1 MFISTKRYLR
11 EVQALQSA
19 GNRLTDAV
27 LSHVSQ
33 GIFLLDANDKVLQ
46 PVSRSMTTLF
56 RRRDFTLLT
65 FENLLKPVLE
75 PEVLNLALTQWKEL
89 RAATGRGDLSLHT
102 PLQEV
107 EVRLPKPDG
116 SYDLAHYAFDFFA
129 VEVPGHVEA
138 WMVRVTDRSLAVR
151 QARELNDLRPQ
162 LSTARPELDELRLQC
177 QAQAEILQSVL
188 QMGRVRFA
196 ACVQRSGAALRAITA
211 ILKKPAREEAAFR
224 QKLEET
230 LSEVAHIRREAA
242 TLRLESLEHAARLF
256 EESLQELRSR
266 ETLSGSDFLPLAVR
280 LDALFGQF
288 SLLRSLT
295 QTAVTAKPKPK
306 AEAAPARMTEN
317 GTEILATPQ
326 FLAEQGVAAEPL
338 AGTTSTAPVGSLEST
353 LAALTEHVAAE
364 HEKQVTL
371 ECVGLQKVPAVYQ
384 APVKNIAIQLIRNAV
399 IHGVESPAQR
409 ESAGK
414 PPRATLHLQFSALPD
429 GTFELRF
436 HDDGRGVDPQLVRQT
451 AVERRLITA
460 EAAAR
465 LRDRQVIKLIFRDGF
480 STLPSPSASTAN
492 DSGHGAGLSFVRR
505 HVHDAGGKVALSS
518 EPGRE
523 TRFKVTLPAL
533 AKRAP
538 AEAAAV
544 A

>member
-1 MFISTKRYLR
+1 VFISTKRYQR
-11 EVQALQSA
+11 EIQALQSA

-56 RRRDFTLLT
+56 RRRDFAQLT
-65 FENLLKPVLE
+65 FENLLKPVVDAGVLSAALE
-75 PEVLNLALTQWKEL
+75 QWREL
-89 RAATGRGDLSLHT
+89 RAATARGDLSMHT

-116 SYDLAHYAFDFFA
+116 SHDLAHYAFDFFP
-129 VEVPGHVEA
+129 VEVPGQVEA

-151 QARELNDLRPQ
+151 QTRELNELRPQ
-162 LSTARPELDELRLQC
+162 FSSARPELDDLRLQV

-196 ACVQRSGAALRAITA
+196 ACVQRTGAALRTIST

-242 TLRLESLEHAARLF
+242 TLRLASLENVARSF
-256 EESLQELRSR
+256 EESLQELQSR
-266 ETLSGSDFLPLAVR
+266 ETLSGNDFLPLAVR

-288 SLLRSLT
+288 TLLRSLT
-295 QTAVTAKPKPK
+295 QNAVNAKPKPK
-306 AEAAPARMTEN
+306 AEAEPA
-317 GTEILATPQ
+317 
-326 FLAEQGVAAEPL
+326 
-338 AGTTSTAPVGSLEST
+338 TSTAPVGSLESAV
-353 LAALTEHVAAE
+353 AALTEHVAAE
-364 HEKQVTL
+364 HDKQVML
-371 ECVGLQKVPAVYQ
+371 ECIGLNKVPSVYQ
-384 APVKNIAIQLIRNAV
+384 APVKNIVVQLIRNAV

-414 PPRATLHLQFSALPD
+414 PPHGSLHLQFSALPD

-436 HDDGRGVDPQLVRQT
+436 HDDGRGVDPELVRQT
-451 AVERRLITA
+451 AIERRLITA

-465 LRDRQVIKLIFRDGF
+465 LRDRQAIKLIFRDGF
-480 STLPSPSASTAN
+480 TTLPST
-492 DSGHGAGLSFVRR
+492 SGAGDAAHGAGLSFVRR

-523 TRFKVTLPAL
+523 TRFKVSLPAI
-533 AKRAP
+533 AKHPP
-538 AEAAAV
+538 AEQTAV